1 MYKFPFLFLLISFL
15 MACRLEAQVL
25 ENYDGNWRSARE
37 ESWLGSNNQVELSL
51 DLNFFPKALI
61 QIHLPSQSTVFI
73 DQKLWQ
79 LTLKDTIIYRGVDE
93 LRKEFGQDTVRFTVV
108 NPNLGSGYPS
118 IKKVLSRNQ
127 DGRTGDSKIE
137 ISLGE
142 RFVSQPVKDFYVTG
156 ILMILFFLALY
167 KLAYPYLLAVMVQ
180 PLAVISAEDFS
191 ESGNLQKF
199 FSFDILFYLL
209 IVGMMISELA
219 VLSLVIFK
227 KDWLETWIGIDYTS
241 LTFTWMLGVLVV
253 LFFMVLKFI
262 GIRVVAY
269 LFDLGKAEFSHFF
282 YLLRLIVFGCS
293 ILLLIGGYFIVNDY
307 MRLGSVFSILIPG
320 FFWGYI
326 LGMLG
331 LFLIMMNRLSF
342 KKYHLFTYLCI
353 AELIPF
359 LILTKWIL
367 YLGQ

>member
-1 MYKFPFLFLLISFL
+1 MSKLPFLFLFVWIL
-15 MACRLEAQVL
+15 ATPKLEAQVL
-25 ENYDGNWRSARE
+25 ENYEGKWQSARE
-37 ESWLGSNNQVELSL
+37 ESWFGTNNQVELEL
-51 DLNFFPKALI
+51 DLISFPRALV

-73 DQKLWQ
+73 DEKLWQ
-79 LTLKDTIIYRGVDE
+79 LTLTDTLIYQSVAE
-93 LRKEFGQDTVRFTVV
+93 LRSEFGKDSVTFTVV
-108 NPNLGSGYPS
+108 NPNLGSGYPVV
-118 IKKVLSRNQ
+118 KKVLGRNEPN
-127 DGRTGDSKIE
+127 DAIPPAGELATN
-137 ISLGE
+137 E
-142 RFVSQPVKDFYVTG
+142 RFVSQPVKDFYVTAF
-156 ILMILFFLALY
+156 LLTLFFLSLY

-219 VLSLVIFK
+219 VLSLVVFK
-227 KDWLETWIGIDYTS
+227 KDWLETWIGIDYSS
-241 LTFTWMLGVLVV
+241 LTLTWFLGVLGI
-253 LFFMVLKFI
+253 LFLMILKFI
-262 GIRVVAY
+262 GIRLIAY

-293 ILLLIGGYFIVNDY
+293 ILLLIGGYFVVNDY
-307 MRLGSVFSILIPG
+307 MGLESAFTILIPG

-326 LGMLG
+326 FGMLG
-331 LFLIMMNRLSF
+331 LFLIMMNRLDF